1 MCFQELRRGHILEGE
16 GMIGIIQFTLE
27 EIHVREAWRH
37 KLYKHHR
44 KPASVEFYFNKEV
57 CDEKKVNNSGQP
69 SRIS

>member
-1 MCFQELRRGHILEGE
+1 M
-16 GMIGIIQFTLE
+16 GIIQFTLK

-37 KLYKHHR
+37 HKYHH

-57 CDEKKVNNSGQP
+57 RDEKKVNNSSQP